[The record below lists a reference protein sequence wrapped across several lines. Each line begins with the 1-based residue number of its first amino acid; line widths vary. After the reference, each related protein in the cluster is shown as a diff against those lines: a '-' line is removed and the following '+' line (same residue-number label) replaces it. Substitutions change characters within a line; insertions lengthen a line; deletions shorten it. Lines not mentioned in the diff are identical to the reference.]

1 MNPMPP
7 SPRAE
12 PRLDA
17 ALLRSWP
24 LPRAEDGDKHERGTV
39 LVVGGSE
46 RTPGAVVL
54 SGTAALRVG
63 AGRLQIATAAPV
75 APLVAIAVPEAM
87 VVPFAALADQLG
99 TADAVVVGPGLLD
112 PHQTEQLLRDV
123 LEGLAPGVPVVI
135 DAGALHVLADM
146 RQRAPAVGHRQLV
159 LTPNRDELAALVDGG
174 DDGSPELAA
183 AARHGAT
190 VISFGTVAT
199 ADGRC
204 WCDPADVHGLGTSGS
219 GDVLAGTVGGLAA
232 RCGDATQ
239 AACWAAVAHRGA
251 GARLADRLAPV
262 GYLARELA
270 DELVPTMRSI
280 IAGTAVD

>member
-12 PRLDA
+12 SRLDA
-17 ALLRSWP
+17 AMLRSWP
-24 LPRAEDGDKHERGTV
+24 LPRADDGDKHDRGTV

-46 RTPGAVVL
+46 RTPGAVIL
-54 SGTAALRVG
+54 SGIAALRVG

-75 APLVAIAVPEAM
+75 APLVAVAVPEAL
-87 VVPFAALADQLG
+87 VVPFGALADHVGL
-99 TADAVVVGPGLLD
+99 ADAVVVGPGLLD
-112 PHQTEQLLRDV
+112 PQQTEQLLSVV
-123 LEGLAPGVPVVI
+123 LGGVAPAVPVVV
-135 DAGALHVLADM
+135 DAGALHVLADV
-146 RQRAPAVGHRQLV
+146 RQHAPASEHRQLV

-174 DDGSPELAA
+174 DHGLPELAA

-190 VISFGTVAT
+190 VVSFGKVAT

-204 WCDPADVHGLGTSGS
+204 WCDPTEVRGLGTSGS

-270 DELVPTMRSI
+270 DELVPTMRAI
-280 IAGTAVD
+280 IAGTVVD